1 MYTAVLMAALSTSPA
16 TQAWWPRGGGC
27 CWRGGC
33 AGSCA
38 STSHGCSGYSG
49 GHGWANGY
57 RSTGYSAC
65 SCSYGCYAPPIYGPV
80 CSATFQCPGFYAGG
94 GYGLPFAPAVPSAAP
109 PSDSPAKVQQPAG
122 KGTYERAPA
131 PKEKTGPEEQV
142 RARVLIDMPADAKLY
157 VDGKLMASTSERRMF
172 QTPDLIR
179 GRLYYYE
186 LRAEVIRDGQV
197 VSADQKVLL
206 RAGDTTTASFAELGR
221 PRVAAAAGGEQ

>member
-57 RSTGYSAC
+57 GGMGYSGC
-65 SCSYGCYAPPIYGPV
+65 SCSYGCFAPPAYAPV
-80 CSATFQCPGFYAGG
+80 CSATFQCPGWYAGG
-94 GYGLPFAPAVPSAAP
+94 GYGLPFAHAVPSPAP
-109 PSDSPAKVQQPAG
+109 PSDAPAQDQKPAG
-122 KGTYERAPA
+122 KGGYERAPA
-131 PKEKTGPEEQV
+131 PKERKPSEEQV
-142 RARVLIDMPADAKLY
+142 RARVIIDLPADAKLY

-172 QTPDLIR
+172 QTPNLIR
-179 GRLYYYE
+179 GQLYYYE
-186 LRAEVIRDGQV
+186 LRAEVIRDGHV
-197 VSADQKVLL
+197 VREEQKVLL

-221 PRVAAAAGGEQ
+221 PRAVTAARAE